1 MSVFVKSLK
10 TFESDVTGETREYK
24 INNAVWLLMKS
35 KYKLTQTE
43 WALGYQQEEVLYG
56 VKFIYCVL
64 KANGF
69 DVTEKEILDNTDAM
83 DVMNFTFAYQT
94 AMMPTASDEDEQD
107 ENEEEGK

>member
-64 KANGF
+64 KANGL

>member
-64 KANGF
+64 KANGL

-94 AMMPTASDEDEQD
+94 AMMPSASDEDEQD
-107 ENEEEGK
+107 ENDEEGK

>member
-10 TFESDVTGETREYK
+10 TFESDVTGETKEYK

-64 KANGF
+64 KANGL

-94 AMMPTASDEDEQD
+94 AMMPSASDENEQD

>member
-35 KYKLTQTE
+35 KYKLTQIE

-64 KANGF
+64 KANGL

-94 AMMPTASDEDEQD
+94 AMMPSASDEDEQD

>member
-10 TFESDVTGETREYK
+10 TFESDVTGETKEYK

-64 KANGF
+64 KANGL

-94 AMMPTASDEDEQD
+94 AMMPSASDEDEQD

>member
-64 KANGF
+64 KANGL

-94 AMMPTASDEDEQD
+94 AMMPSASDEDEQE

>member
-64 KANGF
+64 KANGL

-94 AMMPTASDEDEQD
+94 AMMPTASDDEEQD